1 MIFEAKEGRET
12 AERSSVSVEGTEGGV
27 EAKVL
32 EVEINFFSSDLFKKG
47 ILGHEFRL
55 GREPREKAVKVGCVI
70 LNCYSGEGFVLGFT
84 RIKEEVTK
92 LV

>member
-1 MIFEAKEGRET
+1 MIFEAKESRET
-12 AERSSVSVEGTEGGV
+12 AERSSMSVEGTEGGV
-27 EAKVL
+27 EVKVFKV
-32 EVEINFFSSDLFKKG
+32 EVDFFSGNLFKKW
-47 ILGHEFRL
+47 ILGYEFRL

-70 LNCYSGEGFVLGFT
+70 LNCYSREGFVLGFT